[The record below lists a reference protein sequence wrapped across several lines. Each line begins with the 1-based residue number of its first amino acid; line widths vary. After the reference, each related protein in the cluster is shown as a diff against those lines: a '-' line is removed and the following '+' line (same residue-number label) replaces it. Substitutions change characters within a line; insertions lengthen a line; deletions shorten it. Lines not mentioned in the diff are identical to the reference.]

1 MEKKEKEAKKLQL
14 KISQE
19 FGLLSLCS
27 NIKTRMVLSQNQIK
41 IMKVTCKITGEDKT
55 SWLLNKKL

>member
-1 MEKKEKEAKKLQL
+1 MEKREKEAKKLQL

-27 NIKTRMVLSQNQIK
+27 NIKTRMVFC
-41 IMKVTCKITGEDKT
+41 IMDNEEIPNNWSKAK
-55 SWLLNKKL
+55 

>member
-1 MEKKEKEAKKLQL
+1 MDKKEKEAKKLQL

-27 NIKTRMVLSQNQIK
+27 DIKTRMVFC
-41 IMKVTCKITGEDKT
+41 IMNNEEP
-55 SWLLNKKL
+55 LNNWSIVK